1 MKWKWKLDNDS
12 IGKAVAQA
20 EKEAEKVGV
29 EGEQRL
35 RFALSLEESL
45 LICRERCGENA
56 TVSLRMVQRG
66 RQLNVE
72 IVLPT
77 AFTGVFAREDSPL
90 TVLLN
95 EWESVTRNGKK
106 CRIYTLE
113 LERTRGDL
121 LRLSGNTRSPTSGGL
136 YWA

>member
-20 EKEAEKVGV
+20 EKEAEKAGV

-56 TVSLRMVQRG
+56 TVSL
-66 RQLNVE
+66 
-72 IVLPT
+72 
-77 AFTGVFAREDSPL
+77 
-90 TVLLN
+90 
-95 EWESVTRNGKK
+95 
-106 CRIYTLE
+106 
-113 LERTRGDL
+113 
-121 LRLSGNTRSPTSGGL
+121 
-136 YWA
+136 